1 MRSAI
6 NLTDDAFLYAK
17 QTAAL
22 KRIPLGEAV
31 SRLVRAGACSGQ
43 AGQAAAAPL
52 KGKYSLL
59 PARGEVITSAH
70 VRSIMD
76 ELGI

>member
-1 MRSAI
+1 MRTTLT
-6 NLTDDAFLYAK
+6 LTDDAFLYAK
-17 QTAAL
+17 QTAA
-22 KRIPLGEAV
+22 RERVSLGEAV
-31 SRLVRAGACSGQ
+31 SRLVRAGARSGP
-43 AGQAAAAPL
+43 AGQATAPL

-76 ELGI
+76 ELGV

>member
-1 MRSAI
+1 MRSTI

-17 QTAAL
+17 QTAARE
-22 KRIPLGEAV
+22 RISLGEAV
-31 SRLVRAGACSGQ
+31 SRLVRAGARSGQ
-43 AGQAAAAPL
+43 AGQAAAAL
-52 KGKYSLL
+52 LRGKYSLL

-76 ELGI
+76 ELGV